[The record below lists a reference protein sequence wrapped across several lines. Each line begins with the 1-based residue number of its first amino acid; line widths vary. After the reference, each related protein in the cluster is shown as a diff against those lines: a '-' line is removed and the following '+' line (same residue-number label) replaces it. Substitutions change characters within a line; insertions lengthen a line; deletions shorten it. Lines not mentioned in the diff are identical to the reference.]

1 MMRPMKHRLLFALAL
16 AGSLAAAAAAAA
28 QDFQLGP
35 LKIDRPWA
43 RPTVPGQ
50 STGGG
55 FLSVHNSGSKPDRL
69 LGASSPAAAAVEVHE
84 MRMEGDVMRM
94 REIKA
99 LELPAG
105 KLVTLAPGGLHL
117 MLTGLKAPLK
127 VGDQLPVRLR
137 FEVAGEIDVVFRVE
151 NKPVPAAEAH
161 KH

>member
-1 MMRPMKHRLLFALAL
+1 MIGGMRHRLLFTLAL
-16 AGSLAAAAAAAA
+16 AGSLAAAAA
-28 QDFQLGP
+28 QDIQLGQ
-35 LKIDRPWA
+35 LKIDHPWA

-55 FLSVHNSGSKPDRL
+55 YLSVHNGGSKPDRL
-69 LGASSPAAAAVEVHE
+69 LGASSPAAATVEVHE

-105 KLVTLAPGGLHL
+105 KRVTLAPGGLHL
-117 MLTGLKAPLK
+117 MLVGLKAPLK
-127 VGDQLPVRLR
+127 VGDKLPVRLR
-137 FEVAGEIDVVFRVE
+137 FEAAGEIDVAFQVE
-151 NKPVPAAEAH
+151 NAPVSSAEAH

>member
-1 MMRPMKHRLLFALAL
+1 MIRPMKHRLLLLLAL
-16 AGSLAAAAAAAA
+16 AGGLAATATVAH
-28 QDFQLGP
+28 DFQLGP
-35 LKIDRPWA
+35 LKIDHPWA
-43 RPTVPGQ
+43 RPTVAGQ

-55 FLSVHNSGSKPDRL
+55 YFSVNNGGSKPDRL
-69 LGASSPAAAAVEVHE
+69 LGASSPAAATVEVHE

-117 MLTGLKAPLK
+117 MLVGLKAPLK
-127 VGDQLPVRLR
+127 IGDKVPVKLR
-137 FEVAGEIDVVFRVE
+137 FEAAGEIEVVLQVE
-151 NKPVPAAEAH
+151 NKPAPAAEAH